1 MDFIVIIAI
10 AFFIA
15 FVLRAIALSIT
26 SEQNNN
32 IVRRSQQWRIE
43 QLERKLD
50 LLCQH
55 LGLEEQIDTHNLILL
70 EVPASQRIAVLKAI
84 RQITSLGL
92 KDAKH
97 LIESAPISLGG
108 MLEIDVVS
116 AKQQLEAAGAIVTFG
131 KRL

>member
-1 MDFIVIIAI
+1 MDYLTIIII

-15 FVLRAIALSIT
+15 FVLRAIALGLTSQQHNSIAW
-26 SEQNNN
+26 
-32 IVRRSQQWRIE
+32 RSQQWRIE

-70 EVPASQRIAVLKAI
+70 EVPSSQKIAVLKAI
-84 RQITSLGL
+84 RQLTGLGL

-97 LIESAPISLGG
+97 LIESAPISLSG
-108 MLEIDVVS
+108 MFNIDVVS